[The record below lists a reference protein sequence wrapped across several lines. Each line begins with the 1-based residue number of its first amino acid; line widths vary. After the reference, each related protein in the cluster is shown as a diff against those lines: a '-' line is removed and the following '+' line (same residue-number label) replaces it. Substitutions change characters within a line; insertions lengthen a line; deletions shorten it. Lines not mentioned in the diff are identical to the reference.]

1 MAVRFFYSF
10 LFIYLFRRRRRS
22 WSVFM
27 SLPFLRPGKAR
38 RKKQKK
44 MALCLVNNMGRETN
58 VEERKKE

>member
-1 MAVRFFYSF
+1 
-10 LFIYLFRRRRRS
+10 
-22 WSVFM
+22 M